1 MVQSSE
7 AGKEKLS
14 SEQCLEAGFNSAEL
28 WCERCYELD
37 KFDLQMI
44 KPECLKCCRESI
56 SKKKYSY
63 ARLEYCECNIANFP
77 QVKAFIRGEKPQKYS
92 NLKIKFVR
100 GALPILKLLDDR
112 HNLVDELNIQ
122 KWDTDT
128 IDEFLSQHIS

>member
-56 SKKKYSY
+56 SKKVIFGISS
-63 ARLEYCECNIANFP
+63 E
-77 QVKAFIRGEKPQKYS
+77 
-92 NLKIKFVR
+92 
-100 GALPILKLLDDR
+100 LLR
-112 HNLVDELNIQ
+112 
-122 KWDTDT
+122 
-128 IDEFLSQHIS
+128 F